1 MFLPDE
7 IINLILSYREINP
20 VALLIR
26 ESIDKYN
33 KTARIN
39 KLHCYHNKLKE
50 QSYFFHN
57 EVEMINEKWDIEID

>member
-20 VALLIR
+20 VALLIC

-39 KLHCYHNKLKE
+39 KLHCYHFHILKE
-50 QSYFFHN
+50 
-57 EVEMINEKWDIEID
+57 